1 MLLFFYLVLHLINHI
16 PQSTCIVSR
25 GLRKEIAKMAAVT
38 YTKWGAKK
46 KKKCLWENVLFM
58 RLEHLI
64 LFVLQRNPP
73 PHSLWHLPPR
83 HLSQCREELI
93 SLGEIREGGLSC
105 LSPTLRRALLYLGSL
120 MGDGMGL
127 TPKELHRYRE

>member
-46 KKKCLWENVLFM
+46 KKKKKKKKNACGKMFFL
-58 RLEHLI
+58 
-64 LFVLQRNPP
+64 
-73 PHSLWHLPPR
+73 
-83 HLSQCREELI
+83 
-93 SLGEIREGGLSC
+93 
-105 LSPTLRRALLYLGSL
+105 
-120 MGDGMGL
+120 
-127 TPKELHRYRE
+127 